1 MTAGPVKAEEGLPAE
16 VVMVEDAV
24 NNVVVMAVEVATMEA
39 MVEGISTAEEPMA
52 LMTGALVVFVVL
64 QDLVLIKGIWMEAY
78 ETPATNALLVTNECL
93 VPWLVKMI
101 EMMLLLVVVPL
112 TLDVMHPSAVRME
125 HALTEWQVTIMD
137 VEMRNDVV
145 RVEVVMVVNAVSNDV
160 VMLVEEANLD
170 AAMDEDVSTPV
181 EPTALMTGSLVV
193 FVVLQ
198 ESVLIKGVQME
209 VYATPASNA
218 CT

>member
-1 MTAGPVKAEEGLPAE
+1 
-16 VVMVEDAV
+16 V

-39 MVEGISTAEEPMA
+39 MVEDISTAEEPMA

-78 ETPATNALLVTNECL
+78 ETPATNALLVTIECL

-112 TLDVMHPSAVRME
+112 TFDVMHPSAVLME

-145 RVEVVMVVNAVSNDV
+145 RVEVVMVVDAVSNDV
-160 VMLVEEANLD
+160 VMLVEEATVD

-198 ESVLIKGVQME
+198 DSVLIKGV
-209 VYATPASNA
+209 
-218 CT
+218 